1 MMFRLAI
8 VLSFLASSGVVAFAP
23 LTPATSVI
31 SNQVLARPSFASSL
45 KLSAPASEATA
56 ESSTSNKKYD
66 FALLFDC
73 DGVILETEELHRL
86 AYNAAFQEFG
96 VTKVCGDL
104 SEPVDWSV
112 GYYDILQNSIGGGK
126 PKMRHYFSQMMR
138 FESNEN
144 GDPTTVVATIPGA
157 GGEEQQAPKKKKKKG
172 SKKKTNGGG
181 TIVTIGAGDIATG
194 LESLIDSIQTL
205 KTELY
210 KKTVE
215 ETAIPRPGLLN
226 LMDEALADDSIAVG
240 VCSASTKAAAQKVLE
255 CALGPGRVEKL
266 DVCILGDDVSEKKP
280 SPMIYNAAR
289 EKLGIDS
296 PTKCVVVEDSAVGL
310 RAAKAAGMRC
320 LITYTAS
327 TTKEDFYGMGAD
339 AKVPDLVNGGNQV
352 TLESIFSPLR
362 KAFSAE
368 NSGQD
373 QSPELLV
380 GFKDDAVVEE
390 DEELYDDDDNL
401 IEVTSGDVP
410 PSAVSTLEPSP
421 EEAAAF
427 AASEADV
434 GAQNLEKAS
443 DAIGKELLPVTLSK
457 SPEEQAFFS
466 SAEAE
471 VDAAT
476 GDESTEADEQTDGSP
491 AEEESSPKE
500 STEDSAE
507 PSSDEPEAEEP
518 PSEEDASTEE
528 SPATPAPETTTTQPS
543 RILKPKLVQDEM
555 GNWSM

>member
-1 MMFRLAI
+1 MVFRAAI
-8 VLSFLASSGVVAFAP
+8 FLSFCLASSGVVAFAP
-23 LTPATSVI
+23 HTPVTSVVV
-31 SNQVLARPSFASSL
+31 SNHASSL
-45 KLSAPASEATA
+45 KLSAPTSEATA
-56 ESSTSNKKYD
+56 ESSNTSDDDKKQYD

-96 VTKVCGDL
+96 VTKVCGDTL
-104 SEPVDWSV
+104 SEPVEWSV

-126 PKMRHYFSQMMR
+126 PKMRHYFSQTLR
-138 FESNEN
+138 FDSNEN
-144 GDPTTVVATIPGA
+144 GDPTNIVATIPGD
-157 GGEEQQAPKKKKKKG
+157 EAPKKKKKKG
-172 SKKKTNGGG
+172 RRKKKNGEDGG
-181 TIVTIGAGDIATG
+181 TTVTIGASDIATG
-194 LESLIDSIQTL
+194 LESLIDSIQTR

-210 KKTVE
+210 KKTVA

-240 VCSASTKAAAQKVLE
+240 VCSASTKEAAQKVLE
-255 CALGPGRVEKL
+255 CTLGPDRVAKL

-289 EKLGIDS
+289 KKLGIDAA
-296 PTKCVVVEDSAVGL
+296 TKCVVVEDSAVGL

-327 TTKEDFYGMGAD
+327 TTSEDFYGMGAD

-362 KAFSAE
+362 EAFSADS
-368 NSGQD
+368 SGED

-380 GFKDDAVVEE
+380 GFKDDALVEE
-390 DEELYDDDDNL
+390 DEEFYDDDDNL
-401 IEVTSGDVP
+401 IEG
-410 PSAVSTLEPSP
+410 VSPTLEPSP

-434 GAQNLEKAS
+434 GAQNLEKNAA
-443 DAIGKELLPVTLSK
+443 DVIGEELLPVTLTK
-457 SPEEQAFFS
+457 GPEEQAFFS

-476 GDESTEADEQTDGSP
+476 G
-491 AEEESSPKE
+491 
-500 STEDSAE
+500 
-507 PSSDEPEAEEP
+507 
-518 PSEEDASTEE
+518 
-528 SPATPAPETTTTQPS
+528 ETTTTEPG
-543 RILKPKLVQDEM
+543 RILKPKLKQDEM
-555 GNWSM
+555 GNFSM